1 MPPTLSQSEVDALME
16 ALQEGDLESDD
27 GSFAAQ
33 DEDVQS
39 YDFASRDRIVRGRMP
54 TLDVIHGRLAHRF
67 SQRLS
72 ALLKMDIEIIAEVA
86 HPMKLGE
93 FLSYLSAPA
102 CINLLALDPL
112 QGAGLVSLQPDLF
125 FLILDSIFGGTG
137 PKAEVPA
144 VPGGRTFTSIE
155 LDFAAQMMREFCE
168 DMESAWAEVH
178 PIKPAYLQT
187 EVSPDHVAIG
197 SASDVVMSA
206 AMTVRLG
213 EREGKIDLAI
223 PYASIEPIK
232 PRLVEQ
238 HMEESSLDR
247 ERWLNRLRDV
257 VLKIE
262 LDLKLELGKTD
273 ISVIDLLRLQAG
285 DVVRLDR
292 HPGAPLPIMT
302 GKRLKAWGT
311 PLEVN
316 GNLAF
321 QFERWRRDEH

>member
-16 ALQEGDLESDD
+16 ALQDGDAESAEGSVVSDD
-27 GSFAAQ
+27 G
-33 DEDVQS
+33 DIQS
-39 YDFASRDRIVRGRMP
+39 YDLTSRDRIVRGRMP
-54 TLDVIHGRLAHRF
+54 TLDVIHGRLSHMF

-72 ALLKMDIEIIAEVA
+72 AMLKMDVDIVPEPA

-125 FLILDSIFGGTG
+125 FLILDSVFGGPG
-137 PKAEVPA
+137 PSAEVPA
-144 VPGGRTFTSIE
+144 IPGGRTFTSIE
-155 LDFAAQMMREFCE
+155 LDFAAQFMRDFCM
-168 DMESAWAEVH
+168 DMESAWSEVYA
-178 PIKPAYLQT
+178 IKPAYLQT
-187 EVSPDHVAIG
+187 EISPDHVAIG

-206 AMTVRLG
+206 SMTVRLG
-213 EREGKIDLAI
+213 EREGKIDLAL

-238 HMEESSLDR
+238 HMEESPADR
-247 ERWLNRLRDV
+247 QRWLKKLQDAV
-257 VLKIE
+257 FQIK
-262 LDLKLELGKTD
+262 LDLRLELGKTN
-273 ISVIDLLRLQAG
+273 INVFDLLRLQPG

-292 HPGAPLPIMT
+292 HPGAPLPLMT
-302 GKRLKAWGT
+302 GEKFNAWGN

-321 QFERWRRDEH
+321 EFDQWRRDEY